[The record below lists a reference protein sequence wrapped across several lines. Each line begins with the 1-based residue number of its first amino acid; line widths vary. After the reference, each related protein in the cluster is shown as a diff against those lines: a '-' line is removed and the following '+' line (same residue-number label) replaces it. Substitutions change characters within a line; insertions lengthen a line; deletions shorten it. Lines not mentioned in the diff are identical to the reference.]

1 MRPEEFLACPVDVFF
16 LNGLGDHLLVRPA
29 LSALC
34 ATFPK
39 RVRLLCPRGSHEVF
53 FSDLPFR
60 AVSEFD
66 YWYEDGCFCFL
77 SSGLRSTEG
86 LGGLFV
92 SLAPWEATSLTELRR
107 ELKPVR
113 SIGFGDDYDVA
124 ISLDFTKHSAVLAF
138 DAPLSCCPDLRF
150 EDHTE
155 PPKLPA
161 WARESALSLFHT
173 LAPRSRRIVIHAD
186 SKPEKMW
193 PTTNWL
199 ETIHRLLSRYDDVMI
214 FLVGSDHPVLAT
226 TRISPR
232 VRALYSLPLLVTM
245 ALVSLA
251 DAFVGIDSVFLHSAD
266 FFRIP
271 SVGLFGPTRAE
282 EFGFLFSRNRTL
294 QGAGQMEGISADA
307 CIQAVHDLLDE
318 TPEPVTV
325 IGGG

>member
-1 MRPEEFLACPVDVFF
+1 MRPEECLGCSVDVFF

-39 RVRLLCPRGSHEVF
+39 GVRLLCPRGSHEVF

-66 YWYEDGCFCFL
+66 YWYEDGCFWFL
-77 SSGLRSTEG
+77 SSGLRSAEESS
-86 LGGLFV
+86 GLFV
-92 SLAPWEATSLTELRR
+92 SLAPWDAASLADLRR

-124 ISLDFTKHSAVLAF
+124 IPRDFTKHSAALAF
-138 DAPLSCCPDLRF
+138 DAPLSCSPDLRF
-150 EDHTE
+150 EDHTA
-155 PPKLPA
+155 PPQLPA
-161 WARESALSLFHT
+161 WARESAVSLFHS

-199 ETIHRLLSRYDDVMI
+199 ETIHRLLCRYDDVMI
-214 FLVGSDHPVLAT
+214 FLVGSDHPVFAT

-232 VRALYSLPLLVTM
+232 VRALYGLPLPVSM

-251 DAFVGIDSVFLHSAD
+251 DLFVGIDSVMLHAAD

-271 SVGLFGPTRAE
+271 SVGLFGSTRAE
-282 EFGFLFSRNRTL
+282 EFGFLFSRNHTL
-294 QGAGQMEGISADA
+294 QGAGQMDGISADA
-307 CIQAVHDLLDE
+307 CIQAVHDLLGE
-318 TPEPVTV
+318 TPERVTV
-325 IGGG
+325 TGGA